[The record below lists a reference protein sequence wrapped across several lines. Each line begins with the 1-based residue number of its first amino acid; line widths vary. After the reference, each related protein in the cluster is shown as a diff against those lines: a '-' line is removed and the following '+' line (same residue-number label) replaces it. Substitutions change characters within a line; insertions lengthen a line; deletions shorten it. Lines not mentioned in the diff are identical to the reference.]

1 MSKLLSLIFVLS
13 HEQALVKHIHQIKVG
28 AFKLD
33 PLAPQLFADNFF
45 LFLDVLGPIGDLLKD
60 NLHHVHLADG
70 EASHFRQ
77 GLLLHVLVA
86 RGFELLKLLIDDIE

>member
-1 MSKLLSLIFVLS
+1 MKDL
-13 HEQALVKHIHQIKVG
+13 HQIKVG
-28 AFKLD
+28 VLEID
-33 PLAPQLFADNFF
+33 PLALQPLTSD
-45 LFLDVLGPIGDLLKD
+45 LLLLLDVLGPVGDLLKHD
-60 NLHHVHLADG
+60 LHHVHLADG